1 MADDAATREALLRKI
16 AALTDSPETY
26 TALTD
31 DLIAHTAA
39 SADAMQG
46 FEVAA
51 SGDLARA
58 LDRATL
64 AQQRDGA
71 EATPPPL
78 RTSTSPTFLIRA
90 DGVII
95 ARNEAALDRAPVG
108 EVERS
113 DDLGYEPD
121 EAATL
126 SLIINRTAME
136 SAPDQGVR
144 LYPARDADG
153 RRATLALLPSP
164 VGIDAVPGALLFI
177 VDPVMRPEAVDLMGR
192 AYGLTTAE
200 TEILAAFC
208 DGASLR
214 QIAEDRGRSHATIR
228 TQFQS
233 LAEKTG
239 VGGQAELMR
248 SSQAMSRFADE
259 VGGLTQMAG
268 RPTRKRFDVMRPGGR
283 SVDVLRCGAPDG
295 QPAIFMHG
303 AFAHSF
309 PATAE
314 AAFRDAG
321 LTIYIV
327 GRPGFGKS
335 DPAPKGADRNQVVA
349 DDIAAV
355 LTQIGADNAPFMA
368 HSAGVPETF
377 RAAAAGLDQMI
388 ERLVIIGA
396 VPPPRYMTRHAG
408 ASATMTAALM
418 LAARSNKA
426 LLRLLLTGRHRMYL
440 RMGPARF
447 MARKFAASAADL
459 AQAAR
464 ADVVAEYD
472 SATAFTIAQG
482 YKAGTSELVA
492 SMHDWEDCIT
502 SFPAQILALHGAED
516 PISPL
521 AALKDLSDA
530 HPNMTLEAVTDAGH
544 LLIPARPELVAERLL
559 AGWPAT

>member
-1 MADDAATREALLRKI
+1 MTDDAATREALLRKI
-16 AALTDSPETY
+16 AALTDRPETY
-26 TALTD
+26 TSLTD
-31 DLIAHTAA
+31 DLIAHTAG
-39 SADAMQG
+39 SPDAMQG
-46 FEVAA
+46 FEAAA

-71 EATPPPL
+71 EATPTPL
-78 RTSTSPTFLIRA
+78 RQSTSPTFLIRA

-95 ARNEAALDRAPVG
+95 ARNEAALNRAPADKI
-108 EVERS
+108 ERS
-113 DDLGYEPD
+113 DDLGYVPD
-121 EAATL
+121 EAASL
-126 SLIINRTAME
+126 SLLINRTAMG
-136 SAPDQGVR
+136 AAADQGVR

-164 VGIDAVPGALLFI
+164 IGLDAAPGVLLFI

-228 TQFQS
+228 TQFQN

-259 VGGLTQMAG
+259 IGGLAQVTG

-283 SVDVLRCGAPDG
+283 SVDILRCGAPDG
-295 QPAIFMHG
+295 QPVIFMHG

-309 PATAE
+309 PATVE
-314 AAFRDAG
+314 AAFRGAG
-321 LTIYIV
+321 LTVYII

-335 DPAPKGADRNQVVA
+335 DPAPRGASRDQVVA
-349 DDIAAV
+349 DDVAAV
-355 LTQIGADNAPFMA
+355 LTQIGVARAPFFA
-368 HSAGVPETF
+368 HSAGVPEAF
-377 RAAAAGLDQMI
+377 RAAAAGLSPMV

-418 LAARSNKA
+418 LAARSNRA

-447 MARKFAASAADL
+447 LARKFAASAADL
-459 AQAAR
+459 ALAAR
-464 ADVVAEYD
+464 DDVIAEYN
-472 SATAFTIAQG
+472 SAVAFTLAQG
-482 YKAGTSELVA
+482 YQAGAEELVA

-502 SFPAQILALHGAED
+502 SFPAPVLALHGTED
-516 PISPL
+516 PISPI
-521 AALKDLSDA
+521 AALKDLSAA
-530 HPNMTLEAVTDAGH
+530 HPNLTFEAVADAGH
-544 LLIPARPELVAERLL
+544 LLITGHPALVAQRLL
-559 AGWPAT
+559 AGWNAG

>member
-1 MADDAATREALLRKI
+1 MADDAATRKALLRKI

-26 TALTD
+26 ATLTD
-31 DLIAHTAA
+31 DLIAHTAG
-39 SADAMQG
+39 SQDAMQG
-46 FEVAA
+46 FEDAA
-51 SGDLARA
+51 SRDLARA

-64 AQQRDGA
+64 AQQREGA
-71 EATPPPL
+71 DATPPTL
-78 RTSTSPTFLIRA
+78 RNSTSPTFLMRA

-95 ARNEAALDRAPVG
+95 ARNEAALDRAPVE

-113 DDLGYEPD
+113 DDLRYEPD
-121 EAATL
+121 EAASL
-126 SLIINRTAME
+126 SLLVNRTAMG
-136 SAPDQGVR
+136 AADQGVR
-144 LYPARDADG
+144 LYPARDGEG

-164 VGIDAVPGALLFI
+164 VGLDGAPGVLLFI

-228 TQFQS
+228 TQFQN

-259 VGGLTQMAG
+259 IGGLTQMTG

-295 QPAIFMHG
+295 MPAIFMHG

-321 LTIYIV
+321 LTAYII
-327 GRPGFGKS
+327 GRPGFGRS
-335 DPAPKGADRNQVVA
+335 DPAPAGENRDQVVA
-349 DDIAAV
+349 NDVAAV
-355 LTQIGADNAPFMA
+355 LTQIGAQSAPFFA

-377 RAAAAGLDQMI
+377 RAATAGLAPMI

-418 LAARSNKA
+418 LAARSNRA

-447 MARKFAASAADL
+447 LAKKFSASPADL
-459 AQAAR
+459 AQTAR
-464 ADVVAEYD
+464 DDVIAEYD
-472 SATAFTIAQG
+472 SAVAFTIAQG
-482 YKAGTSELVA
+482 YEAGAAELVA
-492 SMHDWEDCIT
+492 SMHDWEECIA
-502 SFPAQILALHGAED
+502 SVSAPILALHGAED

-521 AALKDLSDA
+521 AALEDLCGA
-530 HPNMTLEAVTDAGH
+530 HPNMTLEAVADAGH
-544 LLIPARPELVAERLL
+544 FLIPARPELVAKRLL
-559 AGWPAT
+559 KG

>member
-1 MADDAATREALLRKI
+1 MADDAATRDALLRKI
-16 AALTDSPETY
+16 AALTDRPETY
-26 TALTD
+26 ASLTD
-31 DLIAHTAA
+31 DLIAHTAGRE
-39 SADAMQG
+39 DAMQG
-46 FEVAA
+46 FEAAA

-64 AQQRDGA
+64 AHQREGA
-71 EATPPPL
+71 EVTPSPL
-78 RTSTSPTFLIRA
+78 RRSTSPTFLIRA

-95 ARNEAALDRAPVG
+95 ARNEAALDRAPVE

-126 SLIINRTAME
+126 SLLINRTAMD

-164 VGIDAVPGALLFI
+164 VGIDAAPGVLLFI

-192 AYGLTTAE
+192 AYGLTGAE

-259 VGGLTQMAG
+259 IGGLTQMTG

-283 SVDVLRCGAPDG
+283 SVDVLRCGAVDG
-295 QPAIFMHG
+295 TPVIFMHG
-303 AFAHSF
+303 AFAYSF

-314 AAFRDAG
+314 AAFRDTG
-321 LTIYIV
+321 LTVYII
-327 GRPGFGKS
+327 GRPGFGKT
-335 DPAPKGADRNQVVA
+335 DPAPKDVGRNQVVA
-349 DDIAAV
+349 DDVAAV
-355 LTQIGADNAPFMA
+355 LTQIGADKAPFLA

-377 RAAAAGLDQMI
+377 RAAAAGLAPMM

-396 VPPPRYMTRHAG
+396 VPPPRYMARHAG

-418 LAARSNKA
+418 LAARSNRA

-447 MARKFAASAADL
+447 LAKKFANSLADL
-459 AQAAR
+459 ALAAR
-464 ADVVAEYD
+464 DDVITEYD
-472 SATAFTIAQG
+472 SAVAFTIAQG
-482 YKAGTSELVA
+482 YEAGAAELVA
-492 SMHDWEDCIT
+492 SMHDWEDCIA
-502 SFPAQILALHGAED
+502 SFPAHILALHGAED

-521 AALKDLSDA
+521 AALEDLASA
-530 HPNMTLEAVTDAGH
+530 HSHMALEAVADAGH
-544 LLIPARPELVAERLL
+544 LLIPARPELVAERLVK
-559 AGWPAT
+559 GWGA